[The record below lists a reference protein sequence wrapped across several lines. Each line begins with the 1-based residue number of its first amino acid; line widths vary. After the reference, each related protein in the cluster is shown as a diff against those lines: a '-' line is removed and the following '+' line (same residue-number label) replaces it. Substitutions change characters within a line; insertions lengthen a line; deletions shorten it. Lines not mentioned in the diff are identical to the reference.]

1 MSPAEEQLREL
12 LATLDVA
19 GISPEQYAGILRLL
33 SRSPD
38 APLERVVAQVLG
50 EVPVSDRQVLAADLV
65 QRGAVAVGRWLEI
78 VPAEVAEAHEDAV
91 LRRLVAGVEEV
102 CAAEDLRWP
111 AAQEALA
118 GIVTEAL
125 EPVVDHLPTLVEV
138 EAPVATAGHRGGFV
152 Q

>member
-38 APLERVVAQVLG
+38 APLERVVGEVLG
-50 EVPVSDRQVLAADLV
+50 EAPVADRQVLAADLV
-65 QRGAVAVGRWLEI
+65 QRGAVAVGHWLDL
-78 VPAEVAEAHEDAV
+78 VPAEIAEAHEDAV

-102 CAAEDLRWP
+102 CAAENLRWP
-111 AAQEALA
+111 AAQARLA
-118 GIVTEAL
+118 EIVTEAL
-125 EPVVDHLPTLVEV
+125 DPIVEHLPTLVEV
-138 EAPVATAGHRGGFV
+138 EAPVATAGHFV